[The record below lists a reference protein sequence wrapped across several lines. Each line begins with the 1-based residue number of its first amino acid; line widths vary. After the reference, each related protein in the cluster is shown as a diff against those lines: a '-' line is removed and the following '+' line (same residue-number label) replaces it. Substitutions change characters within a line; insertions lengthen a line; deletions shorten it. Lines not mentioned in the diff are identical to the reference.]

1 MEALT
6 QSSGS
11 RLAQQK
17 EEEADTRQQKAIPAQ
32 SASTEAATR
41 IALFPEEGDL
51 LLLEIS
57 PILLVNQHEV

>member
-1 MEALT
+1 MESANTKLGLKT
-6 QSSGS
+6 
-11 RLAQQK
+11 RTAK
-17 EEEADTRQQKAIPAQ
+17 EEEARTRDSRKAIPAQ
-32 SASTEAATR
+32 AATR